1 MNNELITPIE
11 KRRFNWRSWLNT
23 LGPVLALIAVYG
35 IFVLIAP
42 PSFATTRNMEMI
54 ARQTT
59 IVGVA
64 ALGMTIVIISGGIDL
79 SVGSIVA
86 LSTVVIASLLQ
97 HTVTSPVKGAIWIIA
112 PATFFGIIIGTL
124 MKRHLQHIGMNPL
137 IAVMGGVAAAA
148 FWSLINGAL
157 MAILLQN
164 IGTNPVIA
172 AIWIVA
178 PVTLFGIIIGKL
190 LKRRLQHIGM
200 NPLTVVIG
208 SAVAAAFGSLICGIL
223 MAILLQNVRVTPL
236 TAAIGGVAAAAFFGL
251 ISGML
256 ITRLRVVPFIV
267 TLGMMLVV
275 RGAAKGIGREQ
286 KIDVDPERLKWLEEL
301 LATVPKE
308 RSWMLLPPGVWIMI
322 FLAIATAALLRYTRF
337 GRHTFAIG
345 SNEETARLCGVAVE
359 RVKVLVFT
367 MCGAFAGLAGL
378 MQFSRLTVGD
388 PTVAVGLELNVIAA
402 VVIGGGSLSGGE
414 GSILGTLVGALLMT
428 TIASGCTQMGLPNW
442 VQEIITGAIIV
453 VAVAVDRLRHRR
465 SL

>member
-1 MNNELITPIE
+1 MSDELMTPKE
-11 KRRFNWRSWLNT
+11 KRGFNWRSWLNT

-35 IFVLIAP
+35 IFVMIAP

-86 LSTVVIASLLQ
+86 LSTVVIAWLLQ
-97 HTVTSPVKGAIWIIA
+97 NAGV
-112 PATFFGIIIGTL
+112 
-124 MKRHLQHIGMNPL
+124 NPL
-137 IAVMGGVAAAA
+137 I
-148 FWSLINGAL
+148 
-157 MAILLQN
+157 
-164 IGTNPVIA
+164 
-172 AIWIVA
+172 
-178 PVTLFGIIIGKL
+178 
-190 LKRRLQHIGM
+190 
-200 NPLTVVIG
+200 
-208 SAVAAAFGSLICGIL
+208 
-223 MAILLQNVRVTPL
+223 
-236 TAAIGGVAAAAFFGL
+236 AAIGGVAAAAFFGF
-251 ISGML
+251 ISGTL

-301 LATVPKE
+301 LATVSKE
-308 RSWMLLPPGVWIMI
+308 RSWMLLPPGVWMLII
-322 FLAIATAALLRYTRF
+322 LAIATAALLRYTRL

-345 SNEETARLCGVAVE
+345 SNEETARLCGVAVD

-367 MCGAFAGLAGL
+367 ICGAFAGLAGL

-453 VAVAVDRLRHRR
+453 AAVAVDRLRHRR

>member
-1 MNNELITPIE
+1 MSDTEITLKE
-11 KRRFNWRSWLNT
+11 NRRFNWRNWLNT
-23 LGPVLALIAVYG
+23 IGPVLALVVVYG

-42 PSFATTRNMEMI
+42 PSFATTRNLEMI

-64 ALGMTIVIISGGIDL
+64 ALGMTMVIISGGIDL

-86 LSTVVIASLLQ
+86 LSTVVIAWLLQ
-97 HTVTSPVKGAIWIIA
+97 SA
-112 PATFFGIIIGTL
+112 
-124 MKRHLQHIGMNPL
+124 
-137 IAVMGGVAAAA
+137 GV
-148 FWSLINGAL
+148 N
-157 MAILLQN
+157 
-164 IGTNPVIA
+164 
-172 AIWIVA
+172 
-178 PVTLFGIIIGKL
+178 
-190 LKRRLQHIGM
+190 
-200 NPLTVVIG
+200 
-208 SAVAAAFGSLICGIL
+208 
-223 MAILLQNVRVTPL
+223 PL
-236 TAAIGGVAAAAFFGL
+236 TAAIGGVLAAAFFGF

-286 KIDVDPERLKWLEEL
+286 KIDVDPERLRWLDGL
-301 LATVPKE
+301 LASVPKE
-308 RSWMLLPPGVWIMI
+308 QSWMLLPPGVWIMI
-322 FLAIATAALLRYTRF
+322 ILAIAVAALLRYTRL

-345 SNEETARLCGVAVE
+345 SNEQTARLCGVAVE
-359 RVKVLVFT
+359 RVKIIVFT
-367 MCGAFAGLAGL
+367 LCAAFAGLAGL

-414 GSILGTLVGALLMT
+414 GSILGTLVGALIMT
-428 TIASGCTQMGLPNW
+428 VIASGCTQRGYPNW

-453 VAVAVDRLRHRR
+453 VAVALDRLRHRS